1 MFDVSLI
8 ELAVI
13 ALVAL
18 LVLGPERLPR
28 AARTVGLYVR
38 KARQSWYSVRADI
51 ERELAADELKRSIK
65 RQGDELRDAIGVDEI
80 NRVKALGRDLSDPL
94 QNDPARNRVPPPR
107 AVSNEAMPE
116 QVEPYSADAS
126 ATGSVDHASS
136 VGTGTSSDAEHSILA
151 PVTPAAVAQ
160 GAATPSAPVHFEPAP
175 EGTSA
180 ADPTSR
186 PA

>member
-28 AARTVGLYVR
+28 AARTVGLYLR

-65 RQGDELRDAIGVDEI
+65 RSGEDIRESIGIDAIQRDFGRKHLPEQKPVSPEHLPG
-80 NRVKALGRDLSDPL
+80 RVENASVTAGPAA
-94 QNDPARNRVPPPR
+94 NDAAEDAR
-107 AVSNEAMPE
+107 AVVTTQLPE
-116 QVEPYSADAS
+116 PSLPEP
-126 ATGSVDHASS
+126 
-136 VGTGTSSDAEHSILA
+136 
-151 PVTPAAVAQ
+151 
-160 GAATPSAPVHFEPAP
+160 
-175 EGTSA
+175 
-180 ADPTSR
+180 DPRTL
-186 PA
+186 

>member
-65 RQGDELRDAIGVDEI
+65 RSGDDLRESIGFDRLRD
-80 NRVKALGRDLSDPL
+80 DLSGRKPAPAKPAVTAETPTATGSTSAPAADANVASVEVPSESTAPSIDVL
-94 QNDPARNRVPPPR
+94 PEALDGDAAPVAPSPSDPARPSGDLPPR
-107 AVSNEAMPE
+107 P
-116 QVEPYSADAS
+116 
-126 ATGSVDHASS
+126 
-136 VGTGTSSDAEHSILA
+136 
-151 PVTPAAVAQ
+151 
-160 GAATPSAPVHFEPAP
+160 
-175 EGTSA
+175 
-180 ADPTSR
+180 
-186 PA
+186 

>member
-28 AARTVGLYVR
+28 AARTVGLYMR

-65 RQGDELRDAIGVDEI
+65 RSGDEIRESIGFDAIKDD
-80 NRVKALGRDLSDPL
+80 LGRKRISP
-94 QNDPARNRVPPPR
+94 QKP
-107 AVSNEAMPE
+107 VSTEQLPE
-116 QVEPYSADAS
+116 QVESASPAPVPTPDGTHDAAS
-126 ATGSVDHASS
+126 AAGIEHPSP
-136 VGTGTSSDAEHSILA
+136 AESE
-151 PVTPAAVAQ
+151 PRTP
-160 GAATPSAPVHFEPAP
+160 
-175 EGTSA
+175 
-180 ADPTSR
+180 
-186 PA
+186 

>member
-51 ERELAADELKRSIK
+51 ERELAADELKRSIQRSGDDLRESIGIDRMRDDITGRK
-65 RQGDELRDAIGVDEI
+65 RLPVQSAAAAAATTEASVDAPPETVD
-80 NRVKALGRDLSDPL
+80 G
-94 QNDPARNRVPPPR
+94 DPAPTPPTQSTADTPPR
-107 AVSNEAMPE
+107 A
-116 QVEPYSADAS
+116 
-126 ATGSVDHASS
+126 
-136 VGTGTSSDAEHSILA
+136 
-151 PVTPAAVAQ
+151 
-160 GAATPSAPVHFEPAP
+160 
-175 EGTSA
+175 
-180 ADPTSR
+180 
-186 PA
+186 

>member
-65 RQGDELRDAIGVDEI
+65 RSGDDLRESIGFDRLRD
-80 NRVKALGRDLSDPL
+80 DLSGRKPAVAKPAAAVEAPAVVGSVSVAAADVNGSPVDAPAEASSVSIDAL
-94 QNDPARNRVPPPR
+94 PEAIDSDVASPSPSDPARPPDELPPR
-107 AVSNEAMPE
+107 P
-116 QVEPYSADAS
+116 
-126 ATGSVDHASS
+126 
-136 VGTGTSSDAEHSILA
+136 
-151 PVTPAAVAQ
+151 
-160 GAATPSAPVHFEPAP
+160 
-175 EGTSA
+175 
-180 ADPTSR
+180 
-186 PA
+186 

>member
-1 MFDVSLI
+1 MFDVSLV

-51 ERELAADELKRSIK
+51 ERELAADELKRSLK
-65 RQGDELRDAIGVDEI
+65 RNTDEFRESMGIDGLRDDLRGVHDD
-80 NRVKALGRDLSDPL
+80 VSGRRRIS
-94 QNDPARNRVPPPR
+94 PPR
-107 AVSNEAMPE
+107 SAAASEPPASIDTPPE
-116 QVEPYSADAS
+116 QREAHDAP
-126 ATGSVDHASS
+126 
-136 VGTGTSSDAEHSILA
+136 L
-151 PVTPAAVAQ
+151 PV
-160 GAATPSAPVHFEPAP
+160 ATPEPLPADT
-175 EGTSA
+175 TSTPPG
-180 ADPTSR
+180 DPPR